1 MKYALYDVY
10 ETDSYPG
17 KLVCESDNWEE
28 IKIAAI
34 QRMDD
39 TDGESRLHVVKEGDS
54 E

>member
-1 MKYALYDVY
+1 MKYALYDAY
-10 ETDSYPG
+10 EADSYPG
-17 KLVCESDNWEE
+17 ELVCESDDWEK

-39 TDGESRLHVVKEGDS
+39 TDGESLLHVVKEGDS

>member
-10 ETDSYPG
+10 EADSYPG
-17 KLVCESDNWEE
+17 ELVAASDDWEE